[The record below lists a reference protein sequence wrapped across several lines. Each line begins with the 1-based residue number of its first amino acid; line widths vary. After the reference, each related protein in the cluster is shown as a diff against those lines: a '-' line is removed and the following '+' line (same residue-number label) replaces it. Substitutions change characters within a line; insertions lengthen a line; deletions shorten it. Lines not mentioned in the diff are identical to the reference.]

1 MRIYSSTMA
10 MKSYGMEALTT
21 RSFNTNHVIVYRH
34 GVKSYE
40 IVRRLLGRVY
50 ARIGRRLNILDLT
63 YGTGRFYRES
73 RHLINR
79 IIAVDVERHEW
90 EVEPTI
96 FHQMDC
102 RVFAHKVLNGEIDL
116 GVVDVIVVDPP
127 WNAEKRGVKPKETGV
142 TLRPYHTSGV
152 DSESIVRAAVK
163 LSRFTGKPLL
173 YRYKEP
179 LPCRHQILYAAEVKM
194 IKNRGWVYY
203 GVCEEV

>member
-1 MRIYSSTMA
+1 
-10 MKSYGMEALTT
+10 LTT
-21 RSFNTNHVIVYRH
+21 RSFNTNHVVVYRH

-50 ARIGRRLNILDLT
+50 ARIGRCLNILDLT
-63 YGTGRFYRES
+63 YGIGRFYRES

-79 IIAVDVERHEW
+79 IIAVDVERYEW

-102 RVFAHKVLNGEIDL
+102 RVFVHRVLNGEIGV
-116 GVVDVIVVDPP
+116 GVVDVVVVDPP
-127 WNAEKRGVKPKETGV
+127 WSAEKHGVKPRETGV
-142 TLRPYHTSGV
+142 ALRPYHTSGV

-163 LSRFTGKPLL
+163 LSRFTSKPLL

-179 LPCRHQILYAAEVKM
+179 LPCDHLVQAVAEVKM
-194 IKNRGWVYY
+194 LKSRGYVYY
-203 GVCEEV
+203 GVCER